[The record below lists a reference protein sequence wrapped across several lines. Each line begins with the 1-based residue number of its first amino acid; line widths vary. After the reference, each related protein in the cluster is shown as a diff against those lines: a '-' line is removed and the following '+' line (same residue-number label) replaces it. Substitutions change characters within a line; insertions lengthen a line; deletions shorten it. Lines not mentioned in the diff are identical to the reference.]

1 MGDKSPD
8 GQAELLICI
17 NRRFG
22 GPKPSCGG
30 RGSLAIA
37 LAFEQACAARGLAV
51 KVVRSP
57 CQNTCERG
65 PSVRL
70 IPGPVLYLGT
80 TLDGVDAVLD
90 AVAAQLG
97 AAR

>member
-1 MGDKSPD
+1 MSD
-8 GQAELLICI
+8 QAELLICI

-22 GPKPSCGG
+22 GPKPSCAA

-37 LAFEQACAARGLAV
+37 LAFEQAIAERGLAV

-80 TLDGVDAVLD
+80 TLDAVSDVVDAI
-90 AVAAQLG
+90 AAQL